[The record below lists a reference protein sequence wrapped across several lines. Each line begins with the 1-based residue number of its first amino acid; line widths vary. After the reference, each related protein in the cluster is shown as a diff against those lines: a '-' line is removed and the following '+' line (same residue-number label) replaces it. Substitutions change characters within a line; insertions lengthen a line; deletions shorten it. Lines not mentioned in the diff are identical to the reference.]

1 MYVNPKLLIYLS
13 ALPSR
18 TALLFS
24 LAAIRLFSV
33 NTWICFVNEFIY
45 IILLDSTC
53 EWHLILVFVWLTSLN
68 IIISRFIHVAVD
80 GIISC
85 IFHCAYIP
93 CLLYPFVFGHLS
105 FFHLLTIINCAAV
118 NIGVPQSFW
127 IIVFSRYMP
136 IIGVPGSY
144 GNSSFSFF
152 EEPLYYYSLGLPW

>member
-53 EWHLILVFVWLTSLN
+53 E
-68 IIISRFIHVAVD
+68 
-80 GIISC
+80 
-85 IFHCAYIP
+85 
-93 CLLYPFVFGHLS
+93 
-105 FFHLLTIINCAAV
+105 
-118 NIGVPQSFW
+118 
-127 IIVFSRYMP
+127 
-136 IIGVPGSY
+136 
-144 GNSSFSFF
+144 
-152 EEPLYYYSLGLPW
+152 